1 MSIVTGD
8 ASGGVRVTAP
18 AGPSRT
24 GMAILPAHGGSAA
37 STLARALNLPEVVDP
52 DACAQLRMVV
62 VTVRTTTPGFDQLLA
77 VVAALDV
84 ATPVVVAATADAPL
98 RAPAAVRGRARMLQR
113 SERQVALVNL
123 PYEPAWRHAPLDL
136 QRPSKGY
143 RRQLAKLSAAIHHYE
158 GVQA

>member
-1 MSIVTGD
+1 MSIASGD
-8 ASGGVRVTAP
+8 ARGGVRVTTP
-18 AGPSRT
+18 ATPGRT
-24 GMAILPAHGGSAA
+24 GVAILGAHGGSAA
-37 STLARALNLPEVVDP
+37 SSLARALILPEVPDP
-52 DACAQLRMVV
+52 EACVQLRVVV

-77 VVAALDV
+77 VVASLHM

-98 RAPAAVRGRARMLQR
+98 RAPAAVRGRARMLHH

-136 QRPSKGY
+136 HRPSKGY

-158 GVQA
+158 GVPA